1 MYLRFIRRS
10 RLYILLF
17 QTLSFCF
24 LCPLPFFLF
33 SRPSNSPV
41 LNEAKLGQSNVKK
54 KKMFILE
61 CRDNWQLEKR
71 TFLALGQGTMLL
83 DKVLFSLKQGGV
95 LSDSGRDL
103 CMFILSAYQSQGL
116 EFSGIDFPTNWF
128 HTKLIV
134 HERQDGMIPASSDE
148 NF

>member
-1 MYLRFIRRS
+1 MYLRCIRRS
-10 RLYILLF
+10 TLYILLF

-24 LCPLPFFLF
+24 LCLLPLLL
-33 SRPSNSPV
+33 SSSPSNSPV
-41 LNEAKLGQSNVKK
+41 LNEAKSGQSDVKR
-54 KKMFILE
+54 KMFILE

-71 TFLALGQGTMLL
+71 TFLALGQGTVLL

-103 CMFILSAYQSQGL
+103 CMFILRAYQSQGL

-128 HTKLIV
+128 HTILIT
-134 HERQDGMIPASSDE
+134 HERQDWMIPASSNE